1 MNTFFWVLAA
11 IVLVLVV
18 LQGRTA
24 IPRII
29 SFFFPGTRRLY
40 FDDSG
45 APIGEKHREIVRP
58 VLEKIEALGFSQLG
72 IMTDKPPL
80 WAKGSREIVL
90 ASSEE
95 RAFASIG
102 LRKNRLSYFFYTP
115 FTGGQIVITAYNAF
129 RDVHLDGFVT
139 AVVYTEDIE
148 GMLAV
153 HREQV
158 REFMG
163 QGFEPYQEYNRESIV
178 KATYS
183 YYKSPFPRQRLRVA
197 GIINLLIYL
206 VFILVLALLLWGAVG

>member
-1 MNTFFWVLAA
+1 M
-11 IVLVLVV
+11 
-18 LQGRTA
+18 
-24 IPRII
+24 
-29 SFFFPGTRRLY
+29 
-40 FDDSG
+40 
-45 APIGEKHREIVRP
+45 
-58 VLEKIEALGFSQLG
+58 
-72 IMTDKPPL
+72 
-80 WAKGSREIVL
+80 
-90 ASSEE
+90 
-95 RAFASIG
+95 
-102 LRKNRLSYFFYTP
+102 
-115 FTGGQIVITAYNAF
+115 
-129 RDVHLDGFVT
+129 
-139 AVVYTEDIE
+139 VYTEDIE